1 MGIKVERAWRFYV
14 AAHAAKSHWR
24 MAVCSTKLVKPLGNL
39 GCGAILHQKLPKLAP
54 NCSGWW
60 KLAHNMHTT
69 CRHNMASFPAQLFC
83 SSFYHHIALVCAKT
97 QGPNAHLALVLDFFL
112 GFSAQKWLERGHMS
126 AIAPQILSFDL
137 YNWFFWMQHKKLPVE
152 KYIQISSILF
162 LSQVI

>member
-60 KLAHNMHTT
+60 NLAHNMRTT
-69 CRHNMASFPAQLFC
+69 CRHNMASFPAQPFC

-97 QGPNAHLALVLDFFL
+97 QGPNAHLAPVLEFLLDFQCKNSL
-112 GFSAQKWLERGHMS
+112 NEVTCLQWKRNLW
-126 AIAPQILSFDL
+126 ILTCTID
-137 YNWFFWMQHKKLPVE
+137 FFGCSTKNCL
-152 KYIQISSILF
+152 
-162 LSQVI
+162 